1 MPKNNKTIEQ
11 KYQKKTQKEHILD
24 RPDSYIGDVKKQNET
39 LWTFNPESEKM
50 HKKNVEYVPGLLK
63 IFDEILVNA
72 GDNTKEDELCDTIKV
87 SINKEENEISVWNN
101 GRGIDVETHKE
112 HNVLVPEM
120 IFGELLTSTNYDDTE
135 KRVTGGRN
143 GYGAKLANIYSLEF
157 DVETVDKERCKKFK
171 QTFTNNMS
179 EKTKAKVT
187 SLKNPKSGYTKI
199 TFKPDLQRFGLTE
212 LTDDIVNLMIKRVY
226 DIAAT
231 TEKKVKVYY
240 NDNKITVNNFK
251 NYISLF
257 HDESELLFE
266 EVNERWQI
274 GVLYLPDNGYDQIS
288 YVNCISTF
296 KGGNHVKYVETD
308 IIKKIEE

>member
-1 MPKNNKTIEQ
+1 MPKIKTIEQ

-24 RPDSYIGDVKKQNET
+24 RPDSYIGDVKKQNEVM
-39 LWTFNPESEKM
+39 WTFNPETEKM
-50 HKKNVEYVPGLLK
+50 HKIAIEYVPGLLK

-72 GDNTKEDELCDTIKV
+72 GDNTKEDELCDSIKV
-87 SINKEENEISVWNN
+87 TINKEENEISVWNN

-112 HNVLVPEM
+112 HKVLVPEL
-120 IFGELLTSTNYDDTE
+120 IFGELLTSTNYDDSE

-157 DVETVDKERCKKFK
+157 SVETVDKERGKKFK

-179 EKTKAKVT
+179 ERTKAKVT
-187 SLKNPKSGYTKI
+187 TLKNPKSGYTQI
-199 TFKPDLQRFGLTE
+199 TFKPDLKRFGLDE

-240 NDNKITVNNFK
+240 NENKININSFK
-251 NYISLF
+251 SYISLF
-257 HDESELLFE
+257 YE
-266 EVNERWQI
+266 EAVYN
-274 GVLYLPDNGYDQIS
+274 V
-288 YVNCISTF
+288 
-296 KGGNHVKYVETD
+296 
-308 IIKKIEE
+308 